1 MECIITYHK
10 WKSWTQKL
18 FFYSFSGQPIALVT
32 CHSDHT
38 VSIAISDV
46 DDAKFWNSSEW
57 STKAG
62 NAACEPTI
70 DGVADT
76 VTYTNLPLPD
86 CALQSNQKDEG
97 VQYILKISAEKS
109 SGDPVTGQLR
119 TYDHL
124 YYVTCNYDNTD
135 RASASF
141 VPIKNRAKN
150 ETGMQLWL
158 R

>member
-18 FFYSFSGQPIALVT
+18 FFYSFSGQTTALVT
-32 CHSDHT
+32 CNSNHT
-38 VSIAISDV
+38 VSIAISGV
-46 DDAKFWNSSEW
+46 DDANFWNSAEW
-57 STKAG
+57 STKPG

-86 CALQSNQKDEG
+86 CALQSNQKDEE
-97 VQYILKISAEKS
+97 VQYILKISAKG

-141 VPIKNRAKN
+141 VPIKNREKN
-150 ETGMQLWL
+150 KTGMQLWL

>member
-18 FFYSFSGQPIALVT
+18 FFHSFSGETTAYVT
-32 CHSDHT
+32 CQPDHT
-38 VSIAISDV
+38 VSILITDV
-46 DDAKFWNSSEW
+46 DDAKFWNSTEW
-57 STKAG
+57 STNPG
-62 NAACEPTI
+62 NAACEPVI
-70 DGVADT
+70 DRLTGT
-76 VTYTNLPLPD
+76 VFYANLPLPD
-86 CALQSNQKDEG
+86 CTFQSNQKDEG